1 MLLILMG
8 VELYNVYK
16 CYAVF
21 NTVKY
26 LFLNLRFESSV
37 KSYDTKTD
45 CIAANDTHLFESSV
59 KSYDTKT
66 PMYMPSITPMFESS
80 VKSYD
85 TKTSLISSMLVR

>member
-37 KSYDTKTD
+37 KSYDTKTFKAIFFMMK
-45 CIAANDTHLFESSV
+45 CLRV
-59 KSYDTKT
+59 
-66 PMYMPSITPMFESS
+66 
-80 VKSYD
+80 V
-85 TKTSLISSMLVR
+85 

>member
-37 KSYDTKTD
+37 KSYDTKTY
-45 CIAANDTHLFESSV
+45 CCQMWRIYQFESSV
-59 KSYDTKT
+59 KSYDIKTTKALMT
-66 PMYMPSITPMFESS
+66 T
-80 VKSYD
+80 
-85 TKTSLISSMLVR
+85 T

>member
-26 LFLNLRFESSV
+26 LFLDLRFESSV
-37 KSYDTKTD
+37 KSYDTKTK
-45 CIAANDTHLFESSV
+45 IFEVRSNQLFESSV

-66 PMYMPSITPMFESS
+66 QNSSSIIF
-80 VKSYD
+80 
-85 TKTSLISSMLVR
+85 L

>member
-1 MLLILMG
+1 MWEKIKLLLILMG

-37 KSYDTKTD
+37 KSYDTKTKRQT
-45 CIAANDTHLFESSV
+45 CAKCWRFESSV

-66 PMYMPSITPMFESS
+66 KKNGI
-80 VKSYD
+80 
-85 TKTSLISSMLVR
+85 R

>member
-1 MLLILMG
+1 MFLWEKIKLLLILMG

-37 KSYDTKTD
+37 KSYDTKTKH
-45 CIAANDTHLFESSV
+45 CKLFRIV
-59 KSYDTKT
+59 GLR
-66 PMYMPSITPMFESS
+66 
-80 VKSYD
+80 V
-85 TKTSLISSMLVR
+85 V

>member
-1 MLLILMG
+1 MG

-16 CYAVF
+16 CYTVF

-37 KSYDTKTD
+37 KSYDTKTFPSEQPSHTQFESSVKSY
-45 CIAANDTHLFESSV
+45 DTKTSGNLKIHDILFESSV

-66 PMYMPSITPMFESS
+66 FGNR
-80 VKSYD
+80 KD
-85 TKTSLISSMLVR
+85 

>member
-37 KSYDTKTD
+37 KSYDTKTQ
-45 CIAANDTHLFESSV
+45 NGQRRRQYEFESSV

-66 PMYMPSITPMFESS
+66 W
-80 VKSYD
+80 
-85 TKTSLISSMLVR
+85 

>member
-1 MLLILMG
+1 MG

-26 LFLNLRFESSV
+26 LFLNLR
-37 KSYDTKTD
+37 
-45 CIAANDTHLFESSV
+45 FESSV

>member
-37 KSYDTKTD
+37 KSYDTKTYEKK
-45 CIAANDTHLFESSV
+45 LKEEEKFESSV

-66 PMYMPSITPMFESS
+66 AVPLCHWMKCLR
-80 VKSYD
+80 V
-85 TKTSLISSMLVR
+85 V

>member
-37 KSYDTKTD
+37 KSYDTKTFKA
-45 CIAANDTHLFESSV
+45 IFFIL
-59 KSYDTKT
+59 
-66 PMYMPSITPMFESS
+66 YM
-80 VKSYD
+80 V
-85 TKTSLISSMLVR
+85 

>member
-37 KSYDTKTD
+37 KSYDTKTLTS
-45 CIAANDTHLFESSV
+45 ATYTFFLFESSV

-66 PMYMPSITPMFESS
+66 NLHLIGGNSLFESS

-85 TKTSLISSMLVR
+85 TKTASASTKP

>member
-37 KSYDTKTD
+37 KSYDTKTK
-45 CIAANDTHLFESSV
+45 AP
-59 KSYDTKT
+59 YQ
-66 PMYMPSITPMFESS
+66 
-80 VKSYD
+80 
-85 TKTSLISSMLVR
+85 

>member
-37 KSYDTKTD
+37 KSYDTKTPKD
-45 CIAANDTHLFESSV
+45 GGCSLSSFESSV

-66 PMYMPSITPMFESS
+66 GNRL
-80 VKSYD
+80 K
-85 TKTSLISSMLVR
+85 

>member
-1 MLLILMG
+1 MWEKIKLLLILMG

-37 KSYDTKTD
+37 KSYDTKTENPMD
-45 CIAANDTHLFESSV
+45 KVMIGFESSV

-66 PMYMPSITPMFESS
+66 HYCSTNIR
-80 VKSYD
+80 VG
-85 TKTSLISSMLVR
+85 LRVV